1 MRLPFGLDL
10 KTALVTLAI
19 IYFVLPFAL
28 RMFAGHSGGTAAK
41 KA

>member
-10 KTALVTLAI
+10 KSVLITLAV

-28 RMFAGHSGGTAAK
+28 RMWASKTAAK
-41 KA
+41 SK

>member
-10 KTALVTLAI
+10 KSVLITVAV

-28 RMFAGHSGGTAAK
+28 RLWANKTATK
-41 KA
+41 SK